1 MTGRQP
7 KGAESCD
14 GVHSTKEPDVFVK
27 AEALSWSNLEVWEH
41 HSEMNVGDKCERS
54 QQLVAAVAGELCD
67 LGGESWQV
75 SPPAGMER
83 PLPWGCLSPAPS
95 Y

>member
-7 KGAESCD
+7 KGADSCD
-14 GVHSTKEPDVFVK
+14 VVHSAKEPDVFVK
-27 AEALSWSNLEVWEH
+27 AEALSWSNLEVWKH
-41 HSEMNVGDKCERS
+41 HSKINVGDKCERS
-54 QQLVAAVAGELCD
+54 QQLVAAVTGELCD
-67 LGGESWQV
+67 LGGESLQE

-83 PLPWGCLSPAPS
+83 PLPLGCLSPAPS